1 MQFDSR
7 YQRLSETR
15 GRWPG
20 RETNGQALDGTKRQR
35 EHRLELLLFLL
46 VLLFLRDLVQLE
58 AELAFAHAL
67 ALPAPGAAVAW
78 VKAVFIDDAD
88 DDDDND
94 DNDDDDDDDEDDEEI
109 YFNQERVVKE
119 SRRLHS
125 HGSRRRRL
133 KSAASASEAGQCVQ
147 TFLEAAAAG

>member
-78 VKAVFIDDAD
+78 VKAVRIDNAD

-94 DNDDDDDDDEDDEEI
+94 DNDDDDDDGE
-109 YFNQERVVKE
+109 YCNQRHAQCF
-119 SRRLHS
+119 RGTL
-125 HGSRRRRL
+125 L
-133 KSAASASEAGQCVQ
+133 TTASWNVMANASGRALQMRIAFQ
-147 TFLEAAAAG
+147 

>member
-78 VKAVFIDDAD
+78 VKAVRIDDAD

-94 DNDDDDDDDEDDEEI
+94 ENDDGDDDDDSPDQQRHLGLLRD
-109 YFNQERVVKE
+109 
-119 SRRLHS
+119 RRN
-125 HGSRRRRL
+125 
-133 KSAASASEAGQCVQ
+133 AAFVPRH
-147 TFLEAAAAG
+147 TAAAAARA

>member
-35 EHRLELLLFLL
+35 EHRLDLLLFLL

-67 ALPAPGAAVAW
+67 ALPAPGACEELASVAS
-78 VKAVFIDDAD
+78 VR
-88 DDDDND
+88 
-94 DNDDDDDDDEDDEEI
+94 
-109 YFNQERVVKE
+109 RVHSDSQVA
-119 SRRLHS
+119 RLLLVLLLVPTS
-125 HGSRRRRL
+125 FSGL
-133 KSAASASEAGQCVQ
+133 
-147 TFLEAAAAG
+147 